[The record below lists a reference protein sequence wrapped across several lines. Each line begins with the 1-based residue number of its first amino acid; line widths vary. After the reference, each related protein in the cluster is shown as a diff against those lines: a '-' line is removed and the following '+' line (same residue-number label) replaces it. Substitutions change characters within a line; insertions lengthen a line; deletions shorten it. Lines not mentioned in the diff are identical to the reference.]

1 MFPYRQILFA
11 LVAPLLL
18 GACLL
23 TPGKFDSTLDIRADR
38 SFTFTY
44 RGEVIAFDMA
54 KEMAKGMPSTDAAAE
69 DGKGGEDE
77 DSSSDSSD
85 ASPSSTAGD
94 PDEKAK
100 KGDGADTKE
109 AAENE
114 TKMKAIAEALSKE
127 SGYKSARYLGDS
139 KFLID
144 YEVHGTLDHGFVYPF
159 NIDAEI
165 LFPFIVVELRGKDL
179 IRIKAPGY
187 ANSDNKKGGMG
198 GMAPPGPESALD
210 GTFTLT
216 TNAEVVSQN
225 NEDGASPAPNGRK
238 LVWRATPLTKD
249 EPMAVLRLKPLK

>member
-44 RGEVIAFDMA
+44 KGEVVAFDME
-54 KEMAKGMPSTDAAAE
+54 KEMSKGM
-69 DGKGGEDE
+69 
-77 DSSSDSSD
+77 SSSDSAPDKEENPEEDGDSSD
-85 ASPSSTAGD
+85 A
-94 PDEKAK
+94 
-100 KGDGADTKE
+100 AD
-109 AAENE
+109 NE

-127 SGYKSARYLGDS
+127 SGYKSARYIGNS

-144 YEVHGTLDHGFVYPF
+144 YEVHGTLDHNFLYPF

-165 LFPFIVVELRGKDL
+165 VFPFIVVELRGKDMV
-179 IRIKAPGY
+179 RMKAPGY

-198 GMAPPGPESALD
+198 GMTPPGPESTLD

-216 TNAEVVSQN
+216 TNAEIISQN
-225 NEDGASPAPNGRK
+225 NENGSVAVPNGRRI
-238 LVWRATPLTKD
+238 VWKATPLTKD
-249 EPMAVLRLKPLK
+249 EPMAVLRVAPLK